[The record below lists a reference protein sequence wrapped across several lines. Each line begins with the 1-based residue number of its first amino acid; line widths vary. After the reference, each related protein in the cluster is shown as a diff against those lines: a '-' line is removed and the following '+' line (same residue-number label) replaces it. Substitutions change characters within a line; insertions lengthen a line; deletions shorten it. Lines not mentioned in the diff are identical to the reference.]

1 MIEIKNINN
10 YTNSVKKF
18 NLSFRQW
25 YKTRVALFGGV
36 IVTWSIVFWSLRK
49 SLSSGEVYDTILLI
63 ILMGCG
69 LLIIYELLVPL
80 ISYRTS
86 LKLIKQRF
94 SLNKSYE
101 VVYSLNKDSFTFPEL
116 DGSVIKY
123 STSRYEN
130 LRSITF
136 RAKENA
142 ILFRKS
148 LRLETIVVLLE
159 DLNDVEKE
167 KVLALIP
174 SLKVK

>member
-1 MIEIKNINN
+1 M
-10 YTNSVKKF
+10 
-18 NLSFRQW
+18 
-25 YKTRVALFGGV
+25 
-36 IVTWSIVFWSLRK
+36 
-49 SLSSGEVYDTILLI
+49 
-63 ILMGCG
+63 
-69 LLIIYELLVPL
+69 
-80 ISYRTS
+80 
-86 LKLIKQRF
+86 
-94 SLNKSYE
+94 
-101 VVYSLNKDSFTFPEL
+101 
-116 DGSVIKY
+116 IKY